1 MSERSI
7 YIQEICVVLI
17 YHLAKIYSLYG
28 VRSVYDPVYQS
39 SFVVVLLLAEG

>member
-7 YIQEICVVLI
+7 YKKYVLYL

-28 VRSVYDPVYQS
+28 VRVYMTVS
-39 SFVVVLLLAEG
+39 IKVGSFVVVLPAAVR